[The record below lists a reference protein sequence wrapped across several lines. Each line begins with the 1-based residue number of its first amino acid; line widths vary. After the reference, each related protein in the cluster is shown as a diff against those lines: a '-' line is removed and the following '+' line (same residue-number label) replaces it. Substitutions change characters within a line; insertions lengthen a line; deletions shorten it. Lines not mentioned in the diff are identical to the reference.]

1 MNSSPVK
8 TGAIGSVTAAVVTI
22 IAALVKHYNIDIPAD
37 AQVSIAVG
45 IVSVAHWF
53 GNAYTNRAKQP
64 AFPAGTTFTI
74 TPPAT
79 AANTAQAAP
88 TTVVQQ

>member
-1 MNSSPVK
+1 MNGTSPVK

-45 IVSVAHWF
+45 IVSAAHWF
-53 GNAYTNRAKQP
+53 GQRYSAKKVTSTVSIVAPAVVPAPQP
-64 AFPAGTTFTI
+64 AA
-74 TPPAT
+74 
-79 AANTAQAAP
+79 
-88 TTVVQQ
+88 VQQQ

>member
-45 IVSVAHWF
+45 IVSAAHWF
-53 GNAYTNRAKQP
+53 GQRYATKNPVA
-64 AFPAGTTFTI
+64 
-74 TPPAT
+74 PAT
-79 AANTAQAAP
+79 PAAS
-88 TTVVQQ
+88 VVQS